1 MQKSHDITSKKE
13 ILKILAVTTFLGLT
27 IFIYDFVNNRINFD
41 SSLLRNSAGSG
52 NTNIE
57 LEAEY
62 DDETSDIVVEVSE
75 QGLSD
80 EELEA
85 NFDKA
90 IDEINASF
98 LGENTDASNVYYDLN
113 LKDSYVDGLIK
124 ASFSFDNYRVISSE
138 GKINEEKL
146 DDENIVRCVAT
157 LSYGEKTKE
166 YGFSIVIKPYE
177 IDTKEG
183 KLKAIEDAVVESD
196 ESTILEKT
204 MELPQKIAGMDIRWK
219 KKLDYRGLELILL
232 GFVAAAG
239 MILGQKNDEKKA
251 KEALLQEKIQDY
263 PLIVSQLSILMGA
276 GMSFRGAL
284 EKICNSYL
292 KKTEIKEKR
301 AGYEDIVATYRS
313 MSDGLGEVA
322 AIEALSRRTESKEY
336 RKLCLLLTQNL
347 KKGSKDL
354 LNALEKEEQVAFE
367 LRKQSALKQGEVAS
381 TKLLIPM
388 TGMLFIVIVI
398 LIVPAMMQMNI

>member
-1 MQKSHDITSKKE
+1 
-13 ILKILAVTTFLGLT
+13 
-27 IFIYDFVNNRINFD
+27 
-41 SSLLRNSAGSG
+41 
-52 NTNIE
+52 
-57 LEAEY
+57 
-62 DDETSDIVVEVSE
+62 
-75 QGLSD
+75 
-80 EELEA
+80 
-85 NFDKA
+85 
-90 IDEINASF
+90 
-98 LGENTDASNVYYDLN
+98 
-113 LKDSYVDGLIK
+113 
-124 ASFSFDNYRVISSE
+124 
-138 GKINEEKL
+138 
-146 DDENIVRCVAT
+146 
-157 LSYGEKTKE
+157 
-166 YGFSIVIKPYE
+166 
-177 IDTKEG
+177 
-183 KLKAIEDAVVESD
+183 
-196 ESTILEKT
+196 